1 MEIARAAYDHKDE
14 ARFLKE
20 CEEAQ
25 VQHTTLEDNDRVR
38 VYRIDG
44 VADVYFFK
52 ENGHVSLIL
61 YSK

>member
-1 MEIARAAYDHKDE
+1 MDVAREFYVHKDE

-20 CEEAQ
+20 CKEKD
-25 VQHTTLEDNDRVR
+25 VQYTIPEDSDRVR

-44 VADVYFFK
+44 IADVYFFK
-52 ENGHVSLIL
+52 ENGQVSLIL